1 MIKNLHHTNLVVS
14 NIEKTKEFYTK
25 ILGLKIV
32 LEESLEKG
40 EFNRG
45 VGLSETRV
53 LLVMFSVPGS
63 STLLEA
69 FQYLHPK
76 GHPIPDNF
84 KANDIGFGHICFE
97 VTNIQNTY
105 QKLLKRG
112 VEFASPPV
120 TMPSGVRWCYFY
132 GPDREFLEL
141 LELPA

>member
-32 LEESLEKG
+32 LEESFEKG

-69 FQYLHPK
+69 FQ
-76 GHPIPDNF
+76 
-84 KANDIGFGHICFE
+84 
-97 VTNIQNTY
+97 
-105 QKLLKRG
+105 
-112 VEFASPPV
+112 
-120 TMPSGVRWCYFY
+120 
-132 GPDREFLEL
+132 
-141 LELPA
+141 